1 MANLI
6 KNWRQRA
13 TEMRELRCEAK
24 SPARTECQNCG
35 TLLKGDFCHVCGQAA
50 KEPRRAVIG
59 LVQDIFV
66 ETLAIDGKLFRTIA
80 LLFKA
85 PGVLARRYLD
95 GQRVRYSPPFRLY
108 LFASVFFFL
117 AAFWGAD
124 RDFNFAG
131 LSDEEVAEE
140 DVISRSDET
149 VKVMKLDRDSPLI
162 ELPANTTTASETVK
176 NTRFDSDIE
185 WLKPHMEKLAEAY
198 DRLLEDPRLF
208 LAQMKEN
215 LPRFLL
221 LAPVVYAL
229 TLLLLY
235 FYRRKF
241 FVYDHFVVSLYMHA
255 ALYAY
260 LLVALLISK
269 IPVIGFLWWVP
280 LVWAAF
286 QPVLVQRQA
295 YSSNW
300 FSVIVKWGITNFI
313 YWIAMLMIVLAGL
326 GYTLYQS

>member
-1 MANLI
+1 MANQI

-13 TEMRELRCEAK
+13 TEMRELRREAK

-149 VKVMKLDRDSPLI
+149 VKVMKLDRESPLI